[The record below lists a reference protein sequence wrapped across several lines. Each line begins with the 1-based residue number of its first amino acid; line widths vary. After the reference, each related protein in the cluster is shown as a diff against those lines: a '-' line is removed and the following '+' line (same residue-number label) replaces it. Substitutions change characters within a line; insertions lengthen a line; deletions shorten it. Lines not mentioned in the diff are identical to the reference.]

1 MSTPLRYVPVEVYL
15 RSDEY
20 EPAAEYVDGA
30 IEERAA
36 GDWNHSSWQSAL
48 LMCFSQHADEWQL
61 RVRPSLLTHVAP
73 TRYRVPDVA
82 LLDRA
87 QPVEQILT
95 HAPLAVFEILSPEDA
110 VIPTLRKLGDY
121 EAMGIPNIW
130 LIDPETRNGYRIVDG
145 GLIPVAE
152 FVAQGDRF
160 RVAKSELEALLD

>member
-1 MSTPLRYVPVEVYL
+1 VYL

-36 GDWNHSSWQSAL
+36 GNWDHSSRQSAL
-48 LMCFSQHADEWQL
+48 LTCFCNHADQWQL

-87 QPVEQILT
+87 QPIEQILT
-95 HAPLAVFEILSPEDA
+95 RAPLAVFEIISPKTRCSVLCASSAITRQWEFEISGSSILKHET
-110 VIPTLRKLGDY
+110 VTESSMGD
-121 EAMGIPNIW
+121 GC
-130 LIDPETRNGYRIVDG
+130 R
-145 GLIPVAE
+145 
-152 FVAQGDRF
+152 
-160 RVAKSELEALLD
+160 